1 MLSENTFSKQD
12 AQSDSFLATL
22 LILEIINTSPLPP
35 PTHTPIIYTEEE
47 LMSHS
52 IWGLYSSL
60 KKI

>member
-22 LILEIINTSPLPP
+22 LILEIINTSPPTH
-35 PTHTPIIYTEEE
+35 THTPIIYTEEE